1 MLAYISKDIESLFI
15 YILNDE
21 HYELNIIN
29 KNDNSNIIIKLNQN
43 IKICMTIT
51 LNQWNKMNIQL
62 IDPDLSLLYYDKINI
77 YDE

>member
-43 IKICMTIT
+43 IKICMTII